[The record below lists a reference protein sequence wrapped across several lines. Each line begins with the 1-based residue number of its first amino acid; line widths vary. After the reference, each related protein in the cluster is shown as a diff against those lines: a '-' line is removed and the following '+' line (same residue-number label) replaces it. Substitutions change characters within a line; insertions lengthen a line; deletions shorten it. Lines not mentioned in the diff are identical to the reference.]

1 MTPLAATDVVRI
13 LRADPD
19 AYTEAYLICGGALW
33 HRADIAGLVKV
44 DDMLIVN
51 AGPSVPSPAVLAG
64 LGRAAREH
72 GIGMHPPA
80 TVTARLLTAALD
92 AVDWDE
98 VGSKMLAATLAQL
111 DYQTRH
117 QETPAP
123 ARAARQGDDPDD
135 HRQGQGPRAA
145 ARLAGRH

>member
-1 MTPLAATDVVRI
+1 MTPLTATDVVRI

-64 LGRAAREH
+64 LGRAAAARALGQALRGMAVSRAAREH

-123 ARAARQGDDPDD
+123 ARAA
-135 HRQGQGPRAA
+135 
-145 ARLAGRH
+145 